1 MWSLRRNPSK
11 IATETPLTLHADKN
25 RLLHIIQCESASKF
39 WCILNTLMTK
49 IVADYYIFTI
59 KNCRKIKNY
68 TTENLSNICE
78 YVHRWLQ
85 YIACHVLVRVHITHI
100 CQDHFTDGEGILR
113 LDIASEAT
121 LEMWKIHWATPRRTG
136 DINTNNNTTA
146 IALITRFMGPTW
158 GPSGADRTQVGPCW
172 PHGLGILYVV
182 PDSQDLCIRL
192 DQLWSDSARQI
203 YLWAQ
208 TLSSIYL
215 HSFTRY

>member
-1 MWSLRRNPSK
+1 MWSLRRNPFK
-11 IATETPLTLHADKN
+11 IATGTPLTLHADKI
-25 RLLHIIQCESASKF
+25 RLLHIIRCECASKC

-49 IVADYYIFTI
+49 ILADYYIFTI
-59 KNCRKIKNY
+59 TNCRKIKIVWRRSYQIFVNTCIAGCSILPATCWY
-68 TTENLSNICE
+68 GFILPIHFRITSLMARESYGQTLPVKQPLENLE
-78 YVHRWLQ
+78 
-85 YIACHVLVRVHITHI
+85 THW
-100 CQDHFTDGEGILR
+100 T
-113 LDIASEAT
+113 
-121 LEMWKIHWATPRRTG
+121 TPPKTG
-136 DINTNNNTTA
+136 DINTNNSTTA

-208 TLSSIYL
+208 TLSSIDL